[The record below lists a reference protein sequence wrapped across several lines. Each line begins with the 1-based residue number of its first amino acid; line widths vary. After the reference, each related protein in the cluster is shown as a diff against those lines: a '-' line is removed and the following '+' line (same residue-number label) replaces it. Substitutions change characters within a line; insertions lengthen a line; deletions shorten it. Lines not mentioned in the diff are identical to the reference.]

1 MLAAYEVH
9 VARYYYRR
17 GAYVASANRAQQAI
31 QEFQQSP
38 STEEALSILW
48 HCYEKLGLDQLRDDA
63 ERVFRTN
70 YPDSELLTGE
80 GLRATKRSWWQ
91 VW

>member
-1 MLAAYEVH
+1 
-9 VARYYYRR
+9 
-17 GAYVASANRAQQAI
+17 VASANRAQQAI

-70 YPDSELLTGE
+70 YPDSELLAGE
-80 GLRATKRSWWQ
+80 GLKATKRSWWQ